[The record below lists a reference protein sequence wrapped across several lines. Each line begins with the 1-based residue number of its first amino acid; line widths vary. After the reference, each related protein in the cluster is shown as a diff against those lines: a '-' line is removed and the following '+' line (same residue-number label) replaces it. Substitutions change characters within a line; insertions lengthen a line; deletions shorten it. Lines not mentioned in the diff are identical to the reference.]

1 MGNLKL
7 SDLYKGKMG
16 LLLAVLAIAT
26 LVMLVIKVTGIA
38 DIPYTVALMPL
49 GCDIM
54 IAIIFL
60 IVMIF

>member
-1 MGNLKL
+1 MDNLKL

-26 LVMLVIKVTGIA
+26 VVMLVIKLTGIA
-38 DIPYTVALMPL
+38 DISYTVALMPL
-49 GCDIM
+49 GCDVM
-54 IAIIFL
+54 IAVIFL